1 MFRKLGIKAV
11 YRSDSCNILE
21 DFYLPT
27 LAHSTSYDRAVGFFS
42 AASLFSAAQGISALL
57 ENDGRMRL
65 VVGGE
70 LSLEDME
77 AIETGYNVKNLG
89 DAFGEKIVKEI
100 DTIVDSL
107 FKKRLEAL
115 SLLVAS
121 DRLDV
126 KIAYKPVGMYH
137 EKIGI
142 MTDKEDDKL
151 IFQGSANETRFAL
164 IPEYNF
170 ESINVFSS
178 WRTELEDHFKPYL
191 EGFERLWKGKTK
203 NVHVAP
209 FPEALRDNLIK
220 ISKKARPVFV
230 SEEVELASRETDAEI
245 DAPIDYDHEP
255 TIPTLFKGNPFDL
268 YKHQR
273 EALYAWKGNA
283 FRGILELATGAGKT
297 VTAITGA
304 VRTYQATNRMFCIIA
319 VPYQN
324 LADQWIQDLKQFNI
338 NAHQCYGGRAQWH
351 QRFSEMVM
359 LFNSGSI
366 NFLCAVV
373 VNRTLSTE
381 AFQSLITDVPG
392 ESMLFIGDECHHHS
406 SHSTFRHLPKHAR
419 LRLGLSATPW
429 HHMNPD
435 ANDRLTDYY
444 SNSVYQYTL
453 EQALNDKV
461 LTPYR
466 YHVIPVDFTEIEK
479 DKYLDVSVQIAQL
492 FSQKN
497 KKDKDEKRL
506 QSLLLHRARIIGSAR
521 NKFVALEQLL
531 QKKGSAAPFSLFY
544 CGDGTVE
551 DEVTGEE
558 NRQIEQLSELL
569 YENGWRTSRFTSYE
583 PNWTRTQL
591 LNHFRIGAIDSLV
604 AIRCLDEGIDVPAC
618 KTAYILA
625 SSTNPRQQVQR
636 RGRILRKAH
645 GKKFAEIYDFI
656 VKLPNPSEETSRYER
671 SLLKKELTRVA
682 EFASLA
688 INSGDVIDSL
698 MPILEEYDL
707 SHLLA

>member
-1 MFRKLGIKAV
+1 MFKQLGIKAV

-27 LAHSTSYDRAVGFFS
+27 LAHSISYDRAVGFFS

-57 ENDGRMRL
+57 ENGGRMRL

-89 DAFGEKIVKEI
+89 DAFGEMIVKEI
-100 DTIVDSL
+100 DSIVDNL

-126 KIAYKPVGMYH
+126 KIAYKPIGMYH

-142 MTDKEDDKL
+142 LTDREDNKL

-164 IPEYNF
+164 LPEYNF

-178 WRTELEDHFKPYL
+178 WRPELEDHFKPYL
-191 EGFERLWKGKTK
+191 DGFERLWEGKTK
-203 NVHVAP
+203 NVYVAP
-209 FPEALRDNLIK
+209 FPDALRDNLIK
-220 ISKKARPVFV
+220 ISKHARPFFV
-230 SEEVELASRETDAEI
+230 NEEVELASLPPSIEEDISPKFNT
-245 DAPIDYDHEP
+245 EP
-255 TIPTLFKGNPFDL
+255 VIPKFFKGNPFDL

-273 EALYAWKGNA
+273 EALYAWKGND

-304 VRTYQATNRMFCIIA
+304 VRTYQATHRLFCIIA

-338 NAHQCYGGRAQWH
+338 HAHKCYGGRSQWH
-351 QRFSEMVM
+351 QRFSELVT
-359 LFNSGSI
+359 LFNTGSVS
-366 NFLCAVV
+366 FLCAVV

-381 AFQSLITDVPG
+381 VFQRLINDVPG
-392 ESMLFIGDECHHHS
+392 DSMLFIGDECHHHS
-406 SHSTFRHLPKHAR
+406 SSSTFGSLPKHAR

-429 HHMNPD
+429 HHMNLD
-435 ANDRLTDYY
+435 ANTRLTEYY
-444 SNSVYQYTL
+444 SDSVYQYTL
-453 EQALNDKV
+453 EQALSDKV
-461 LTPYR
+461 LTPYK
-466 YHVIPVDFTEIEK
+466 YHVIPVEFTEVETE
-479 DKYLDVSVQIAQL
+479 KYLDVSVQIAQL

-497 KKDKDEKRL
+497 KKDKEEKRL
-506 QSLLLHRARIIGSAR
+506 QSLLLQRARIIGSAK
-521 NKFVALEQLL
+521 NKFVELEQLI
-531 QKKGSAAPFSLFY
+531 QGQGSAAPFSLFY

-569 YENGWRTSRFTSYE
+569 YKNGWRTSRFTSYE
-583 PNWTRTQL
+583 PNWTRSQL
-591 LNHFRIGAIDSLV
+591 LNHFRIGVIDSLV

-618 KTAYILA
+618 RTAYILA

-645 GKKFAEIYDFI
+645 GKNFAEIYDFI
-656 VKLPNPSEETSRYER
+656 VKLPNPSEETNKYER

-688 INSGDVIDSL
+688 INSGEVIDSL

-707 SHLLA
+707 SYLLA